1 MYFKEFF
8 CFIIIFYIIIY
19 LKFKMLRSLRY
30 TNLCKSFTRFNS
42 SSSLSQEIQ
51 DRIQGYLNKD
61 KVVVFMKG
69 TADEPLC
76 GFSRNV
82 KLVLDYHEVPFKG
95 YNVLED
101 QELREGIKKFSEWPT
116 IPQVY
121 VDKEFVGGSDIL
133 VQMHKD
139 GEITEFFEKH
149 GVKTKFSDKN

>member
-1 MYFKEFF
+1 MSTRYFITKGFN
-8 CFIIIFYIIIY
+8 
-19 LKFKMLRSLRY
+19 MLRTLRIV
-30 TNLCKSFTRFNS
+30 NLTKSVSRFS
-42 SSSLSQEIQ
+42 SASPLSQELK
-51 DRIQGYLNKD
+51 DRIQGYINKD

-101 QELREGIKKFSEWPT
+101 SELREGIKQFSEWPT

-121 VDKEFVGGSDIL
+121 VDREFIGGSDIL

-139 GEITEFFEKH
+139 GEITDFFEKH
-149 GVKTKFSDKN
+149 GVKTKFSDKK